1 MQLSLF
7 QWDLIAVGKGYKSLA
22 RLDFNDARSRFS
34 VVLKDLP
41 GHPEAGR
48 GMRDLHVWEG
58 VFRDMAG
65 MEPESALSFLWKKI
79 AGFPFGNSESYQ
91 TLRLN
96 LIRHLLALM
105 ADRPTFYVP
114 PDLCSGYL
122 HLQLGDYAA
131 AETHLRLVLGCLP
144 ENGRLHG
151 YLADALWMQGRR
163 EIAGAFY
170 AKALLLAPH
179 DVAVETIH
187 NRPLAA
193 VIYEYGRDLAPI
205 YGFLE
210 GLLPLVEQ
218 ENKPVTREARAYELL
233 RRAEQARRLGNHHAM
248 VAARRDLKN
257 LAPDVLQDY
266 LDRLAS

>member
-7 QWDLIAVGKGYKSLA
+7 QWDLIAVGKGYNSLA

-34 VVLKDLP
+34 GVLKDLP

-96 LIRHLLALM
+96 LIRHLLTLM
-105 ADRPTFYVP
+105 DDRPTFYVP

-131 AETHLRLVLGCLP
+131 AEIHLRLV
-144 ENGRLHG
+144 
-151 YLADALWMQGRR
+151 
-163 EIAGAFY
+163 
-170 AKALLLAPH
+170 
-179 DVAVETIH
+179 
-187 NRPLAA
+187 
-193 VIYEYGRDLAPI
+193 
-205 YGFLE
+205 
-210 GLLPLVEQ
+210 
-218 ENKPVTREARAYELL
+218 
-233 RRAEQARRLGNHHAM
+233 
-248 VAARRDLKN
+248 
-257 LAPDVLQDY
+257 
-266 LDRLAS
+266 